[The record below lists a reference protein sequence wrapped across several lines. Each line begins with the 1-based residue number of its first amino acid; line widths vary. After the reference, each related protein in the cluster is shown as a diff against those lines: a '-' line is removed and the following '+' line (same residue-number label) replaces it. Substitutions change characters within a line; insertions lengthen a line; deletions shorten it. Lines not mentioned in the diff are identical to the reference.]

1 MIKEVE
7 KIRKSH
13 PRMGGRKLYLK
24 LAPFLAHHHIK
35 IGRDKFFDLLSAY
48 HLLIRKRKKNVRT
61 TQSNHWYK
69 KYTNQIKDFTP
80 TAPNQLWVSDITYWK
95 VLDGHVY
102 ISLITDAYS
111 HKIVGYQLA
120 PTLEAVESIQA
131 LKMALDSLDGPTGV
145 LKPIH
150 HSDRGV
156 QYCSTDYVKLLD
168 AYQLP
173 ISMTNDGD
181 PLENAIA
188 ERANGILKEEYLDHC
203 QPNSLQEA
211 KALLAQVINLYNDD
225 RPHMSISNL
234 TPNQVHENQANVNVA
249 RLWKNYYPLKQDC
262 SIIPAC

>member
-1 MIKEVE
+1 
-7 KIRKSH
+7 
-13 PRMGGRKLYLK
+13 MGGRKLYLK
-24 LAPFLAHHHIK
+24 LQPFLQAHAIK
-35 IGRDKFFDLLSAY
+35 LGRDRFFNLLSAY
-48 HLLIRKRKKNVRT
+48 HLLVTKRKNIIRT

-69 KYTNQIKDFTP
+69 KYANQIQEFIP

-95 VLDGHVY
+95 VVDHHLY

-120 PTLEAVESIQA
+120 TTLEAIECIHA
-131 LKMALDSLDGPTGV
+131 LKMALSSLDDPTGQ

-156 QYCSTDYVKLLD
+156 QYCSTDYVKLLHE
-168 AYQLP
+168 YGLP

-188 ERANGILKEEYLDHC
+188 ERANGILKEEYLGHYH
-203 QPNSLQEA
+203 PSSLQEA
-211 KALLAQVINLYNDD
+211 KQLLEQVINLYNHD

-234 TPNQVHENQANVNVA
+234 TPNQVHESQAKLMVE
-249 RLWKNYYPLKQDC
+249 RLWKNYYTPKQEPLLA
-262 SIIPAC
+262 SLI